1 MNRAYCE
8 EATSLLKRFA
18 NRRKKPSVIYADP
31 PYTADHYSRYY
42 HLLETLILYDYP
54 DISGKGQY
62 RSGRY
67 YSDFSIKT
75 KAKGAFAD
83 LVAAAANLESTIV
96 ISYPERG
103 LLPDAKD
110 FLTSLLA
117 SHYPKSGVA
126 AEISHQHSS
135 LGASK
140 GQEKAAVTEIL
151 YFGTK

>member
-1 MNRAYCE
+1 
-8 EATSLLKRFA
+8 
-18 NRRKKPSVIYADP
+18 
-31 PYTADHYSRYY
+31 
-42 HLLETLILYDYP
+42 
-54 DISGKGQY
+54 
-62 RSGRY
+62 
-67 YSDFSIKT
+67 
-75 KAKGAFAD
+75 
-83 LVAAAANLESTIV
+83 VAAAANLESTII

-140 GQEKAAVTEIL
+140 GQEKAAVTEIV